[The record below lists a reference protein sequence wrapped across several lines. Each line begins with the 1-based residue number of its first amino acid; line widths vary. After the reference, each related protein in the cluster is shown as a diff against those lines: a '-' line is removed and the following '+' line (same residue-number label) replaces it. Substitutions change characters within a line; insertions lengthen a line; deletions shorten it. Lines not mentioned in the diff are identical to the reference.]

1 MPKWM
6 KEVGIECFGLIMF
19 LSTIAA
25 LAIIGGMF
33 VNGIPIP
40 EIEKLMSQWSIPWF
54 VFWYFLC
61 RSMRSI
67 KIIVAD
73 EQDERSDN
81 RADK

>member
-6 KEVGIECFGLIMF
+6 KEVGIECFSLIML

-33 VNGIPIP
+33 VNGISVPK
-40 EIEKLMSQWSIPWF
+40 IEKLMTQWSIPWF
-54 VFWYFLC
+54 IFWYFLC

-67 KIIVAD
+67 KIIIAD
-73 EQDERSDN
+73 EHYERSDS